1 MKRIIVLFFI
11 VFLTACGNSQNSS
24 QVIDN
29 IDETYGITEEE
40 ALCNTDLSLKDQVL
54 CMIDNQMYYEA
65 IETIESS
72 GIKGDKFLE
81 VMRSYSNL
89 FLERPS
95 LEELEAFQN
104 EFLSVHSK
112 VLKLLEANEIGLN
125 RMSTMTGNLKSLLE
139 ARSNQ
144 AINEN
149 NKANGYVEVYI
160 GMTAEELKNSKL
172 WGEPDTVN
180 RTTTK
185 YGVSEQ
191 WVYGNSRYV
200 YLEEGIVTSI
210 QE

>member
-1 MKRIIVLFFI
+1 MKRIVVLFFI

-112 VLKLLEANEIGLN
+112 VLKLLEANEIGLD
-125 RMSTMTGNLKSLLE
+125 RMSTLTGNLKSLLE
-139 ARSNQ
+139 TRSNQ
-144 AINEN
+144 AINDN
-149 NKANGYVEVYI
+149 NKANGYVEAYI

-172 WGEPDTVN
+172 WGEPDSVN

-200 YLEEGIVTSI
+200 YLKDGIVTSI

>member
-1 MKRIIVLFFI
+1 MKRIVVLFFI

-112 VLKLLEANEIGLN
+112 VLKLLEANEIGLD
-125 RMSTMTGNLKSLLE
+125 RMSTLTGNLKSLLE
-139 ARSNQ
+139 TRSNQ
-144 AINEN
+144 AINDN
-149 NKANGYVEVYI
+149 NKANGYVEAYI
-160 GMTAEELKNSKL
+160 E
-172 WGEPDTVN
+172 
-180 RTTTK
+180 
-185 YGVSEQ
+185 
-191 WVYGNSRYV
+191 
-200 YLEEGIVTSI
+200 
-210 QE
+210 